1 LKIFNTITAFYKDKL
16 PFVVYRKPNENNISG
31 FFMNDDSLMFTE
43 NFTESGFVFAPFNVD
58 EKAILFSS
66 EKATFLEEEL
76 LLKDFNF
83 DENESLVD
91 EDSKE
96 YHIKIVEKAI
106 DEINKS
112 DLQKVVISRKELVQ
126 LSDFELLLVYQ
137 KLLKKYQNAFVYVW
151 FHPNVGLWLGATPE
165 ILLQISDANFKT
177 MSLAGTQ
184 VANKD
189 SESTSTEQINV
200 VWKSKELEEQQLVT
214 DFIEKQLATISSN
227 LKIDKTETIRAG
239 NLLHLRT
246 KVEGKLLEKAD
257 LKSLIRALHPTP
269 AVCGL
274 PRNMARDFIIKN
286 ENYNRSYYTGFLGEL
301 NLKKSDF
308 EVQSS
313 QLYVNLRCM
322 EINHNKASI
331 YVGGGITKDSIP
343 KNEWKETVSKS
354 ETMKKVL

>member
-1 LKIFNTITAFYKDKL
+1 MKIFKTITEFYKDKL
-16 PFVVYRKPNENNISG
+16 PFVVYRKPNENRVSG
-31 FFMNDDSLMFTE
+31 FFMDDDSLIFTD

-58 EKAILFSS
+58 EKAILFPS
-66 EKATFLEEEL
+66 ENAEFIEEEL
-76 LLKDFNF
+76 SLNDFKF
-83 DENESLVD
+83 DDNDFLVD
-91 EDSKE
+91 EKAKGN
-96 YHIKIVEKAI
+96 HIKIVEKAI
-106 DEINKS
+106 DEIDKS
-112 DLQKVVISRKELVQ
+112 DLQKVVISRKEEVQ

-137 KLLKKYQNAFVYVW
+137 KLLKKYENAFVYVW
-151 FHPNVGLWLGATPE
+151 FHPKVGLWLGATPE
-165 ILLQISDANFKT
+165 TLLQISDANFKT

-184 VANKD
+184 LATK
-189 SESTSTEQINV
+189 ESDENNV

-214 DFIEKQLATISSN
+214 NFIEKQLATISSN

-274 PRNMARDFIIKN
+274 PRNMARDFIINN
-286 ENYNRSYYTGFLGEL
+286 ENYNRSFYTGFLGEL
-301 NLKKSDF
+301 N
-308 EVQSS
+308 VQGSRFNVQNS

-322 EINHNKASI
+322 EISNTKASV